1 VRTSASAAYPA
12 FSRRRDS
19 VQQQLNYSRRQSQDS
34 SASSIRSIGGTGVG
48 GHDTSGAFGA
58 SPTLPNLP
66 SSTELV
72 AVKRKVAELS
82 EGVRERDGLLTS
94 AEREMAVLYE
104 RLAEAVQTISV
115 LQSRLL
121 STQHNKEATPTTLVP
136 KELLDESLRQINA
149 ARTVFSKESHKGLD
163 AFRKR
168 KKALEEQGQVETADF
183 ESQWVDIVVT
193 PSDSTS
199 SSSSSSSSSLSSAT
213 SLRQLYL
220 LVNDVLRAA
229 RSAGA
234 SAPVIA
240 SGINDSDIDSN
251 TNDDLLE
258 DLLREADRND
268 VKGGGSSLSGGGG
281 EGGGEDDKAE
291 TLAKAI
297 EGLQGVRLSAI
308 SNCFNDLR
316 KEIAKAALLYSKSLN
331 RMQAALR
338 GKDLLNL
345 TLQSETKAYEGM
357 LVQAR
362 RMSQASIY

>member
-1 VRTSASAAYPA
+1 
-12 FSRRRDS
+12 
-19 VQQQLNYSRRQSQDS
+19 
-34 SASSIRSIGGTGVG
+34 
-48 GHDTSGAFGA
+48 
-58 SPTLPNLP
+58 
-66 SSTELV
+66 
-72 AVKRKVAELS
+72 
-82 EGVRERDGLLTS
+82 
-94 AEREMAVLYE
+94 
-104 RLAEAVQTISV
+104 
-115 LQSRLL
+115 LL
-121 STQHNKEATPTTLVP
+121 STQHKKEATPTTLVP

-199 SSSSSSSSSLSSAT
+199 SSSSSSSSLSSAT

-240 SGINDSDIDSN
+240 SGINDSDIDSS

-281 EGGGEDDKAE
+281 EGGEDDKAE
-291 TLAKAI
+291 KLAKAI

-308 SNCFNDLR
+308 SICFNDLR

-345 TLQSETKAYEGM
+345 TLQSETIAYEGM